1 MSDETRTL
9 MMRLLLL
16 CAVAAGGW
24 HLLVKPLH
32 SRADTLEAE
41 LRAALDEVSTGEVII
56 NAAPRDP
63 QYVLASLERSA
74 EAYERWWT
82 GPNPKARMYDA
93 VREIA
98 RASGVQLT
106 GVEPGRSQTR
116 IIGEGDQENDTLL
129 RIESST
135 IDATGS
141 FEQITRFIQRI
152 GTDLGAVRIESF
164 HLGPYDGSGTLH
176 IQATVTRFF
185 IEHAFRTPPRQEV
198 SP

>member
-9 MMRLLLL
+9 LMRMLLL

-32 SRADTLEAE
+32 RRADALEAE
-41 LRAALDEVSTGEVII
+41 LRAALDEVSKGEVII

-63 QYVLASLERSA
+63 QYVLASLENNA

-98 RASGVQLT
+98 RASSVQLT

-141 FEQITRFIQRI
+141 FEQMIRFIQRI
-152 GTDLGAVRIESF
+152 GADLGAVRIESF

-176 IQATVTRFF
+176 IQATVTRFY
-185 IEHAFRTPPRQEV
+185 IEHAFRMTNRQEV

>member
-1 MSDETRTL
+1 MSDETRAVL
-9 MMRLLLL
+9 VRVALV
-16 CAVAAGGW
+16 CAVAFGAW
-24 HLLVKPLH
+24 HLLIKPLH
-32 SRADTLEAE
+32 QRAGALEAE
-41 LRAALDEVSTGEVII
+41 LRAARDEVSNGEIVI

-63 QYVLASLERSA
+63 QFILASLNDHA
-74 EAYERWWT
+74 EAYTRWWA
-82 GPNPKARMYDA
+82 GPNPDARMYDA

-98 RASGVQLT
+98 RASGVQLI

-116 IIGEGDQENDTLL
+116 IVGEGDNKNDTLL

-141 FEQITRFIQRI
+141 FEQMIRFLDRITT
-152 GTDLGAVRIESF
+152 GLGAVRIESF
-164 HLGPYDGSGTLH
+164 HLGPYDGTGTLH

-185 IEHAFRTPPRQEV
+185 FEHAFRTPADKEG